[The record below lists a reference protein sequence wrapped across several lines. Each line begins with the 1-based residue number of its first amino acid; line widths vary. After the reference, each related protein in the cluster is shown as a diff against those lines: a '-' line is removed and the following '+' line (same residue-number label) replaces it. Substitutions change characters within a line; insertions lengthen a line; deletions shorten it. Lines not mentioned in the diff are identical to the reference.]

1 MTTNRRNEIFSEE
14 QETQQAHTHAKQQ
27 GMAHD
32 IMRDEFGF
40 EIPVELVPLPSNGKV
55 FPEDHPLHG
64 KRSLEITA
72 MTAREEDILTS
83 RALIKKGT
91 VITELLRSCLVDKRI
106 QPEHMLSGDRN
117 ALMVAIRIT
126 GYGQEYSADIVCE
139 GCNETSPATFDLAQL
154 PIKALEIDPI
164 DLGSNLF
171 EFQLPRTKVPVQFAF
186 LTGNDEETLLA
197 ESERRKKK
205 LRLSTDNFVTSRLE
219 KCLVS
224 VNGITDRNKIGHF
237 IRKMPA
243 MDSRALRKYIDEHE
257 PGVEMKQWIK
267 CEHCGED
274 QLVSMPIG
282 ASFFWPDA

>member
-1 MTTNRRNEIFSEE
+1 MSNKRNEIFNEE
-14 QETQQAHTHAKQQ
+14 RETQQAHAQAKQQ

-32 IMRDEFGF
+32 VMRDEFGF

-55 FPEDHPLHG
+55 FPTDHPLSG
-64 KRSLEITA
+64 KQALEITA

-106 QPEHMLSGDRN
+106 RPEYMLSGDRN

-126 GYGQEYSADIVCE
+126 GYGQEYNADIVCE
-139 GCNETSPATFDLAQL
+139 ECGETGSATFDLAQL
-154 PIKALEIDPI
+154 PIKALEIDPVEP
-164 DLGSNLF
+164 GTNVF
-171 EFQLPRTKVPVQFAF
+171 EFQLPRTKMPVHFAF
-186 LTGNDEETLLA
+186 LTGNDEESLMA
-197 ESERRKKK
+197 DSERRKKK
-205 LRLSTDNFVTSRLE
+205 LRLKTDNFVTSRLE
-219 KCLVS
+219 KGIVS
-224 VNGITDRNKIGHF
+224 VNGIEDRGKISHF

>member
-1 MTTNRRNEIFSEE
+1 LTSKRNDIFNEE
-14 QETQQAHTHAKQQ
+14 QESQRARVQAQQQ

-40 EIPVELVPLPSNGKV
+40 EIPVELVPLPSQGKI

-64 KRSLEITA
+64 KPSLEITA

-106 QPEHMLSGDRN
+106 QPKHMLSGDRN

-126 GYGQEYSADIVCE
+126 GYGQAYSADISCE
-139 GCNETSPATFDLAQL
+139 GCGETSPATFDLAQL
-154 PIKALEIDPI
+154 PIRALELDPV
-164 DLGSNLF
+164 DLGTNLF
-171 EFQLPRTKVPVQFAF
+171 EFKLPRTKMTVQFAF

-205 LRLSTDNFVTSRLE
+205 LRLKTDNFVTSRLE
-219 KCLVS
+219 KCIVS
-224 VNGITDRNKIGHF
+224 VNGITDRTKISHF

-243 MDSRALRKYIDEHE
+243 MDSRALRKFIDDHE
-257 PGVEMKQWIK
+257 PGVEMKQWVK